1 MSRLCELRIEL
12 VEDRSTVPL
21 TAEQWNALVVRN
33 ETNTVFQ
40 TFEWFDA
47 WWRTFGAAQKL
58 FLLIVREG
66 ETICG
71 FAALM
76 RRRGAFGWRELA
88 FVGAGNADYL
98 DFVLPEH
105 KPRALGAIC
114 RFLRKNWR
122 SWDRLALGNIPGE
135 SSTHALFTA
144 AATGAGMHLIDE
156 ARVICPTLILCD
168 DPERAQRLIAKY
180 SMRRPQNWFSRRG
193 KVSFRHVSTLEEI
206 EKFLP
211 AFYDQHRRRW
221 QALGKRSQ
229 FTQQLQMRFY
239 EALVDTLA
247 KRGWL
252 QFSVV
257 EFNDEPIAFHFGFD
271 YADCLTWYKPSF
283 EVRYAE
289 HSPGLMLTRFLIEDG
304 LRRGRREFDF
314 TVGDESFKGRFA
326 SFQRQNVHLGAYH
339 GPVSYGVA
347 RAVRTLRRTAGRA
360 SRFIRSLAVD
370 VPRPAVATHSGD
382 GP

>member
-1 MSRLCELRIEL
+1 MSRPCELHIEL
-12 VEDRSTVPL
+12 VDDRSAIPL
-21 TAEQWNALVVRN
+21 NAEQWNALVARN

-47 WWRTFGAAQKL
+47 WWRTFGARQKL
-58 FLLIVREG
+58 FLLIVRDGDE
-66 ETICG
+66 ICG

-98 DFVLPEH
+98 DFVLPVH

-114 RFLRKNWR
+114 LFLRKQWR
-122 SWDRLALGNIPGE
+122 TWDRLALGNIPGE
-135 SSTHALFTA
+135 SSTLTLLTA

-156 ARVICPTLILCD
+156 ARVICPTLMLSN
-168 DPERAQRLIAKY
+168 DPEGAQRLIGKY
-180 SMRRPQNWFSRRG
+180 SMRRPHNWFSRRG
-193 KVSFRHVSTLEEI
+193 TVTFRHVVAAEEI
-206 EKFLP
+206 EKLLP

-239 EALVDTLA
+239 EALVTTLA

-257 EFNDEPIAFHFGFD
+257 EFNGDPIAFHFGFD

-314 TVGDESFKGRFA
+314 TVGDETFKGRFA

-339 GPVSYGVA
+339 GPVSYSVA
-347 RAVRTLRRTAGRA
+347 RAVRTMRRVAGRTT
-360 SRFIRSLAVD
+360 RIMHSLAAVIAGT
-370 VPRPAVATHSGD
+370 AVAAGAGD
-382 GP
+382 G